1 MTVYLLESYMPRSSE
16 AELDDLVER
25 LSEVAHALSQ
35 DGLRVRYLRS
45 TYVPEDETYFHFVEA
60 SRADVVE
67 RFARRAE
74 LAFDRIL
81 EARNATVSP
90 QRKGDPD
97 E

>member
-1 MTVYLLESYMPRSSE
+1 MTVYLLEGYMPGSSA
-16 AELDDLVER
+16 AELGDLAEH
-25 LSEVAHALSQ
+25 LSEVAHALSK

-60 SRADVVE
+60 STAGAVE

-74 LAFDRIL
+74 LVFDRIL

-90 QRKGDPD
+90 QRKGDGD